1 MDKLIQVYDNV
12 IDEVSC
18 KELINKFENSHEYF
32 ETVHVE
38 DDNNRISFEQITLVD
53 HEEWAS
59 VQNGMLEL
67 FQDYILHYKVDT
79 DVTKIQWPETYGY
92 EAIRMKRYL
101 NNDYDRFDPHVDVM
115 NYPTAK
121 RFLAFFIYLND
132 VDEGGETEF
141 LHIKKPGT
149 YIPFKVEPK
158 QGRLLMFPPMW
169 PWLHAGHKP
178 ISGMKYL
185 LHSYCHYE

>member
-1 MDKLIQVYDNV
+1 MDNYIKVYDDA

-18 KELINKFENSHEYF
+18 KLLIEKFEDSHEYF
-32 ETVHVE
+32 QTIHQE
-38 DDNNRISFEQITLVD
+38 DGDERISFEQITLVD
-53 HEEWAS
+53 HEEWKS

-67 FQDYILHYKVDT
+67 FQDYILHYKVDS
-79 DVTKIQWPETYGY
+79 KINNKQWPETYGY

-101 NNDYDRFDPHVDVM
+101 ANNYDRFDTHVDVM
-115 NYPTAK
+115 NYETSR

-141 LHIKKPGT
+141 MGFNKEGT
-149 YIPFKVEPK
+149 YLPYEIQPK
-158 QGRLLMFPPMW
+158 RGRLLMFPPMW
-169 PWLHAGHKP
+169 PWPHAGKKP

-185 LHSYCHYE
+185 IHSYCHYA

>member
-79 DVTKIQWPETYGY
+79 DVTKI
-92 EAIRMKRYL
+92 
-101 NNDYDRFDPHVDVM
+101 
-115 NYPTAK
+115 
-121 RFLAFFIYLND
+121 
-132 VDEGGETEF
+132 
-141 LHIKKPGT
+141 
-149 YIPFKVEPK
+149 
-158 QGRLLMFPPMW
+158 
-169 PWLHAGHKP
+169 
-178 ISGMKYL
+178 
-185 LHSYCHYE
+185 